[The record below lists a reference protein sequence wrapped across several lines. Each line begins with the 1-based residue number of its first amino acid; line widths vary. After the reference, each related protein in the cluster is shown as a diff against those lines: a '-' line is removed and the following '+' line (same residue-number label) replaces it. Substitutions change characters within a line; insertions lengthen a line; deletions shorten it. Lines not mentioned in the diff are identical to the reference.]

1 MKIETT
7 TEIQSAIV
15 KFTPSN
21 DVAFATCRCLPGQWE
36 QENQQ
41 EWAERGTIEGKAAT
55 VYYIFDNTEA
65 EVEDGGDIPFD
76 SDHISYIEIEEE
88 DEA

>member
-7 TEIQSAIV
+7 TEIQSVIV

-21 DVAFATCRCLPGQWE
+21 DGAFATCRCLPGQWE

-55 VYYIFDNTEA
+55 VYYIFDNAEA
-65 EVEDGGDIPFD
+65 AGADGGDIPFD
-76 SDHISYIEIEEE
+76 ADHISYIEIEEE
-88 DEA
+88 DKA

>member
-15 KFTPSN
+15 KFAPSN
-21 DVAFATCRCLPGQWE
+21 DGAFATCRCLPGQWE

-55 VYYIFDNTEA
+55 VYYIFNNAEA
-65 EVEDGGDIPFD
+65 EVEEEDDIPFD
-76 SDHISYIEIEEE
+76 AGHISYIEIEEE

>member
-21 DVAFATCRCLPGQWE
+21 DGAFATCRCLPGQWE

-55 VYYIFDNTEA
+55 VYYIFDNAEA
-65 EVEDGGDIPFD
+65 MVDGCCLIFHA
-76 SDHISYIEIEEE
+76 DHISYIEIEEE

>member
-21 DVAFATCRCLPGQWE
+21 DGAFATCRCLPGQWE

-41 EWAERGTIEGKAAT
+41 EWAERGTIEGKSAT
-55 VYYIFDNTEA
+55 VYYIFDNAEA

-76 SDHISYIEIEEE
+76 ADHISYIEIEEE